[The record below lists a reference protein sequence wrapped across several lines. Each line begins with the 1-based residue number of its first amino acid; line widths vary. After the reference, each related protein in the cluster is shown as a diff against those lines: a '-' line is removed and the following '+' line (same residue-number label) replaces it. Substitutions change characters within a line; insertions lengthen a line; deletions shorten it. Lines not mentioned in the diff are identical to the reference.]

1 MSGNLID
8 LRKRIKSVK
17 NTQKITQAMKTVSAV
32 KLRKSNTELHKNT
45 PFMDAAENLLKRV
58 GKQLPLDQ
66 FPLLK
71 KRNEGRH
78 VLVVVSSDKG
88 LCGAFNSHLIR
99 FAEAHWVKKCQGELD
114 PKMIIVGNKAFRYF
128 NKKGFPV
135 EKNFS
140 SMMSGLCYERS
151 LEFSEHLQELY
162 MNEDILDIEIAYTQ
176 FLSASKQEP
185 GVKQLFP
192 IPLEW
197 EDEVGDEREVEY
209 IFEPEP
215 AHIFRQ
221 LLPKYLNSYIYRL
234 LRESEASEH
243 AARMIAMDM
252 ATRNA
257 SDMIRNLTLTMNKVR
272 QTAITKELL
281 EIITAT
287 EALRK

>member
-8 LRKRIKSVK
+8 LRKRILSVK

-32 KLRKSNTELHKNT
+32 KLRKSNTELNRNR
-45 PFMDAAENLLKRV
+45 PFMDSVEQLLKQV
-58 GKQLPLDQ
+58 GKQLSLDR
-66 FPLLK
+66 FPLLE
-71 KRNEGRH
+71 KRSEGRQ

-88 LCGAFNSHLIR
+88 LCGAFNSHVIR
-99 FAEAHWVKKCQGELD
+99 TAEEYWQQISSQDDRAMLV
-114 PKMIIVGNKAFRYF
+114 MAGNKAFQYF
-128 NKKGFPV
+128 QKKGYPV
-135 EKNFS
+135 SQNFK
-140 SMMSGLCYERS
+140 SMMSSLTYEKV
-151 LEFSEHLQELY
+151 LEFSAFLQELY
-162 MNEDILDIEIAYTQ
+162 RKEDIKEIEIAYTQ
-176 FLSASKQEP
+176 FLSASRQEP
-185 GVKQLFP
+185 AIKKLFP

-197 EDEVGDEREVEY
+197 EEGEVDEKDVEY

-215 AHIFRQ
+215 ADIFQ
-221 LLPKYLNSYIYRL
+221 LLLPKYLNSYIYRL

-257 SDMIRNLTLTMNKVR
+257 SDMIRDLTLTMNKVR

-287 EALRK
+287 EALRI